1 MKKRIQSFYGTI
13 LIVILSMSCNN
24 FVQGQATTSNKI
36 ICSEKEQKIQGNL
49 DPRLTKTCT
58 WLNYK
63 CISTGEADSKG
74 RYFYSYQWLKLINGK
89 FVKIDK
95 KQLFNE
101 NTSQL
106 FEQINKSIKIK
117 FDELSKD
124 SENKDCLSMV
134 EKLSY
139 YNIDNLDI
147 FIDKD
152 GFMFSYS
159 LGLPDACLA
168 IDGDYISFSLKELEP
183 YLKK

>member
-1 MKKRIQSFYGTI
+1 MKKRIQALYGKI
-13 LIVILSMSCNN
+13 LIVTLSMVCNN
-24 FVQGQATTSNKI
+24 FVQGQVTTSNKI

-63 CISTGEADSKG
+63 CISIGEADYKG
-74 RYFYSYQWLKLINGK
+74 RYVYSYQWLKLINGK

-95 KQLFNE
+95 TQLFNE

-106 FEQINKSIKIK
+106 IEQINKSIKIK

-124 SENKDCLSMV
+124 LENKDCLSMV

-152 GFMFSYS
+152 GFTFSYS
-159 LGLPDACLA
+159 LGLQNACLA
-168 IDGDYISFSLKELEP
+168 IDVDYISFTLNELEP